1 MDYILP
7 RSRPTDLPRG
17 SLLPH
22 RGKWEKILG
31 KIFPKKIFL
40 KKNLYKFFPKKFFS
54 KKFFKN
60 KFSQKFFPQLKFSEN
75 LKFFFFKFF
84 LNKNF
89 LKKNHFKKFSPK
101 FFTRIFPSPPNFIL
115 ILQTV
120 LQFKLIS
127 TSIRLTGLTGRT
139 ATL

>member
-1 MDYILP
+1 MRTKGMWIIYCPGAGLQICP
-7 RSRPTDLPRG
+7 GAVCCPTG
-17 SLLPH
+17 AS
-22 RGKWEKILG
+22 GKKFWEK
-31 KIFPKKIFL
+31 
-40 KKNLYKFFPKKFFS
+40 YS
-54 KKFFKN
+54 KK